1 MADIHTATLEYER
14 WFSKHTKIVQADL
27 YQKHKLMRTR
37 PFILLR
43 GTFYRWAELF
53 PAALPE
59 LMKAPIVLSAGDL
72 HIENFAVKTSLGNRV
87 RSQFISGTDDRKSQ
101 PPR

>member
-1 MADIHTATLEYER
+1 MEPLMANIHTATLDYER

-27 YQKHKLMRTR
+27 DQKHKLMRTS

-53 PAALPE
+53 PHALPE
-59 LMKAPIVLSAGDL
+59 LM
-72 HIENFAVKTSLGNRV
+72 
-87 RSQFISGTDDRKSQ
+87 
-101 PPR
+101 